1 MEQTESTRPLRA
13 EALPYLPLGRA
24 FWSCFICRRT
34 RSTFYRIPDGE
45 PPVFSCLACCVA
57 RDLQRHLQALPEDSP
72 VYQRVTAEL
81 VEIHSRLL
89 EFHRTQGEDEW
100 VRYLRWGTT
109 PVGQEES
116 DEQPRLWPGPLATV
130 E

>member
-1 MEQTESTRPLRA
+1 
-13 EALPYLPLGRA
+13 
-24 FWSCFICRRT
+24 
-34 RSTFYRIPDGE
+34 
-45 PPVFSCLACCVA
+45 
-57 RDLQRHLQALPEDSP
+57 

-116 DEQPRLWPGPLATV
+116 DEQPRLWPGPPATV
-130 E
+130 LSLVRDYQ